1 MKKLTVIFILCLCL
15 ALSACGIRPPEKAS
29 DGTPWN
35 SDWTTMGSIMGVE
48 KPEGWNLERS
58 EDVLAAEGMFYNVWT
73 MGEAMTY
80 TNENGDEVT
89 AYEAEIHLVAAQ
101 SDSPDKA
108 AQMAADWET
117 LTEERYPDRESSTA
131 EYAGQT
137 FTVSAYPE
145 GACATGIRNNC
156 AIRVDVIAREGFD
169 KDPAQVLA
177 DFLNH
182 CHYAE

>member
-1 MKKLTVIFILCLCL
+1 MKRIVLSLALILCA

-48 KPEGWNLERS
+48 ELEGWTLERS

-73 MGEAMTY
+73 TGETITY
-80 TNENGDEVT
+80 TNDKGDEIT
-89 AYEAEIHLVAAQ
+89 AHDGEIYLVAAQ
-101 SDSPDKA
+101 SDSSEKA
-108 AQMAADWET
+108 AQMAAEWIT
-117 LTEERYPDRESSTA
+117 LTEERYPDREDSTA
-131 EYAGQT
+131 EYAGQS
-137 FTVSAYPE
+137 FAISVYPG
-145 GACATGIRNNC
+145 GASATGIRENC
-156 AIRVDVIAREGFD
+156 AIRVDVAVREGFD
-169 KDPAQVLA
+169 RGPAQVLA